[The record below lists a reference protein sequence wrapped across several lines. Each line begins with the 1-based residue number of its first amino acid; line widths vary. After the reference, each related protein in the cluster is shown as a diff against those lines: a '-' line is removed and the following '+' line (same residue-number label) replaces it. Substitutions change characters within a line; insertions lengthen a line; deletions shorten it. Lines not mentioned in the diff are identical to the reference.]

1 MWDDA
6 NEKLLQ
12 NWGHKAQYY
21 RILNEQ
27 AAALYKR
34 RERWFGIPL
43 IILGSVTTS
52 TLFVSFGTQQDIY
65 VNVVSAVL
73 SMSFTLLTALG
84 KFLNYSELTHIYSD
98 SANKYDALVMDIQ
111 EQLSIPRLSRQ
122 DPSTFSSQ
130 VKTTMRQLKQTISV
144 PSYVLQKYI
153 DNVDR
158 HFRQMGI
165 DINTEGAGTFID
177 QEDIQLVVEHTQLH
191 SQDVPKDKHDTTKDK
206 HDTPKDKHEAPRDKP
221 DEEKQDSPEDNTD
234 PLEIAFHKSM
244 GDRLRAFNM
253 YYS

>member
-1 MWDDA
+1 MWDDS

-21 RILNEQ
+21 RVLNEQ

-52 TLFVSFGTQQDIY
+52 TLFVSFGTQQDVY
-65 VNVVSAVL
+65 VNGVSAVM

-111 EQLSIPRLSRQ
+111 EQLSIPRSARQ

-165 DINTEGAGTFID
+165 DINTEGTGTCID
-177 QEDIQLVVEHTQLH
+177 QENVQLAVDNTQLH
-191 SQDVPKDKHDTTKDK
+191 SHDSPKDN
-206 HDTPKDKHEAPRDKP
+206 HED
-221 DEEKQDSPEDNTD
+221 KQDSPEDNTD
-234 PLEIAFHKSM
+234 PLEMAFHKSM